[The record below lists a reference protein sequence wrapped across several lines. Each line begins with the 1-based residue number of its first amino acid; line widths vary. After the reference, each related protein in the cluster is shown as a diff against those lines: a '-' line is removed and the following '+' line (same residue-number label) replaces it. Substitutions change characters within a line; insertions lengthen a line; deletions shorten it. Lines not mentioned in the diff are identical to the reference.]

1 MNCPRCGSPISAHGT
16 YCQNCGQRL
25 EPSNVYAVSQNL
37 PPQNRPLSPW
47 AYFGYQFL
55 FSIPLVG
62 LICLIIFSF
71 NEDNINL
78 RNYARSYWCALL
90 VGLIIMI
97 VFTILGVSLG
107 FSQRIAEAFSQL
119 SNL

>member
-1 MNCPRCGSPISAHGT
+1 MNCPRCGSPISARGT

-25 EPSNVYAVSQNL
+25 EPSNLYAATQNL

-71 NEDNINL
+71 NDDNINR

-97 VFTILGVSLG
+97 VFGILGASLG

-119 SNL
+119 PNL